1 MEKAADALKSAA
13 VTWPYERYAY
23 VKFGYDR
30 TIGSYL
36 SSKNTNFQK
45 WIDPVMTHV
54 QSYYY
59 HDTLPTRI
67 KFKYDH
73 AKTLYRDEDLPS
85 TKSLYTWSE
94 YGQKDNDPKVD

>member
-36 SSKNTNFQK
+36 DSKNTNFQK

-67 KFKYDH
+67 QFKVP
-73 AKTLYRDEDLPS
+73 KL
-85 TKSLYTWSE
+85 
-94 YGQKDNDPKVD
+94 NDFIFCLFIIPYH